1 MIISE
6 LFDWNLI
13 LYRIEF
19 RIVSSFFHSNNKLG
33 FRVRN
38 SLKREKLLSKLT
50 IICLRQVNKEILL
63 VDGKFIHIEI
73 QCVIADIGHY
83 ISD

>member
-1 MIISE
+1 M
-6 LFDWNLI
+6 
-13 LYRIEF
+13 
-19 RIVSSFFHSNNKLG
+19 
-33 FRVRN
+33 RN